1 MGPST
6 RRWWLSLAALVAP
19 CVLSTPARA
28 EVVWRGGFEPGDLSE
43 WNEFTGPIEDRITIV
58 DDPVRDGLLAA
69 RVEIRPGDLG
79 NGDLNRVEIGYH
91 PPGGWTE
98 GTERYY
104 AWSLMMPADVELG
117 DAWHLLTYFEA
128 EVLYTNSMSFRL
140 YGDGTLSF
148 CTFVGGEQVHW
159 STPFVQG
166 EWHDFVLHV
175 VWSPDA
181 ASGVVELWYDDEL
194 VLPATN
200 VATMHTDDA
209 GTAHST
215 FLHQGVLRYEGI
227 TTTEVLFVDGTME
240 ATELADVM
248 PERAEGSSSGD
259 DEGSATTA
267 SDDGTTSAG
276 ADTGDDDGITSV
288 DATAADDDATP
299 GDDATSE
306 SDGSTTGSP
315 SADGD
320 GDGCSCATTSIPR
333 GSALWLA
340 GLLVGLRRRRP
351 TTSTYSR
358 P

>member
-1 MGPST
+1 VRSSS
-6 RRWWLSLAALVAP
+6 RRWGVSLATVGSLLVLA
-19 CVLSTPARA
+19 TPARA

-43 WNEFTGPIEDRITIV
+43 WNEFTGPIDERVTIV

-79 NGDLNRVEIGYH
+79 NGGLNRVEIGYH

-104 AWSLMMPADVELG
+104 AWSLMMPAEVELG

-148 CTFVGGEQVHW
+148 CTFVGGEVVHW

-175 VWSPDA
+175 VWSPEADA
-181 ASGVVELWYDDEL
+181 GVVELWYDDEL

-200 VATMHTDDA
+200 VATMHTDDG

-248 PERAEGSSSGD
+248 PEPGATSTGGD
-259 DEGSATTA
+259 ETTTT
-267 SDDGTTSAG
+267 SDDGTSDAG
-276 ADTGDDDGITSV
+276 SGSGIDGTESV
-288 DATAADDDATP
+288 DDASATAADDD
-299 GDDATSE
+299 GDDEAVA
-306 SDGSTTGSP
+306 SDGAASTGEATTGAP
-315 SADGD
+315 ATGDG
-320 GDGCSCATTSIPR
+320 GDGCGCDASLPTRWP
-333 GSALWLA
+333 
-340 GLLVGLRRRRP
+340 GLLLVWLLARARRRR
-351 TTSTYSR
+351 SGG
-358 P
+358 